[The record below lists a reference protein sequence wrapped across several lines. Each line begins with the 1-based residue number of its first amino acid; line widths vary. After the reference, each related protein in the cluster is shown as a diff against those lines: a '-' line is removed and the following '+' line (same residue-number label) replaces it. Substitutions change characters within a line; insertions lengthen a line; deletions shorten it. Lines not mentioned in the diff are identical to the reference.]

1 MAELVAPSG
10 EIVEVSYPR
19 WYAECVFPSYEV
31 EVDTGVIHMGG
42 EPYPGPYEV
51 IPSEETQTLQTRW
64 KDMAQDIVIAPIPA
78 NYGKITRVGVNIIVS

>member
-1 MAELVAPSG
+1 MPVLVAPRG
-10 EIVEVSYPR
+10 ETVEVSYPK
-19 WYAECVFPSYEV
+19 WLVECYSPSYVV

-51 IPSEETQTLQTRW
+51 IPSEETQTLQTRL
-64 KDMAQDIVIAPIPA
+64 KGMAQDIVVAPIPP

>member
-31 EVDTGVIHMGG
+31 EVDTGVIHLGRQ
-42 EPYPGPYEV
+42 YKGPYTVTPTENA
-51 IPSEETQTLQTRW
+51 QTLQTMGL
-64 KDMAQDIVIAPIPA
+64 DMTQNLVVAPIPN
-78 NYGKITRVGVNIIVS
+78 NYGLISWDGSAITVS